1 MILADLSS
9 GLLFL
14 SQVTSGTGFPVTLA
28 TNLKVSFSGTIIS
41 WKRLMNSGGSGAPLG
56 TSIFRKHITE
66 PLLKKNLFNV
76 QNYNCIGTIS
86 SIAVINMYHT
96 LNK

>member
-28 TNLKVSFSGTIIS
+28 TNLKVPFSGTIIS
-41 WKRLMNSGGSGAPLG
+41 WKRLVNNGGSGAPLG
-56 TSIFRKHITE
+56 TSEFYKYNKIIIT
-66 PLLKKNLFNV
+66 KNLFYV
-76 QNYNCIGTIS
+76 
-86 SIAVINMYHT
+86 
-96 LNK
+96 